1 MLANYIKKHKPN
13 AFYHASIDGV
23 IRIRGIERERE
34 RENKVDMEVE
44 DEKGKKEYIKNS
56 AVQDYAAK
64 VRNQVV

>member
-34 RENKVDMEVE
+34 NKVDMEVE
-44 DEKGKKEYIKNS
+44 DEKGKKSILKTARS
-56 AVQDYAAK
+56 K
-64 VRNQVV
+64 ITPLK